1 VAQELA
7 RQYASGDLHP
17 PMLLRGRR
25 HTLSLPVDVSAHRR
39 KCGQVGGGPTRLG
52 HVHQSCRCGPPPSR
66 HATSPDAAGR
76 CRRRRGWYGR
86 RCLWPR
92 RGVGSTATGS
102 TPAAGQRTPAAGRPS
117 AVNLRRHDAQS
128 DPTHLAAAARPRST
142 LAQNSRRTRTETSRR
157 RLGRRQGRSPAV
169 TLRRKVGHQNKK
181 KTSKYFICYEK
192 SARRDANTAR
202 WL

>member
-1 VAQELA
+1 MAQELA

-52 HVHQSCRCGPPPSR
+52 HVHQSCRRGPPPSR

-117 AVNLRRHDAQS
+117 SSVNRFYLAPSSVRVRHQLFLTYCLLTRIFQPMTIYGALVAV
-128 DPTHLAAAARPRST
+128 
-142 LAQNSRRTRTETSRR
+142 
-157 RLGRRQGRSPAV
+157 
-169 TLRRKVGHQNKK
+169 
-181 KTSKYFICYEK
+181 
-192 SARRDANTAR
+192 
-202 WL
+202 W